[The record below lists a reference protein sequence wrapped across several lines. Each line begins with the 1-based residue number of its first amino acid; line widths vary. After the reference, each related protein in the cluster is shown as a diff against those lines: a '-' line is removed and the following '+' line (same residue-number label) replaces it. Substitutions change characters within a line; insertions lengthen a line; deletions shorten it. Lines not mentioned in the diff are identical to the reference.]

1 MTAGEFV
8 LLGLALI
15 LAIAD
20 WIAVAKGWRVAN
32 YILKPAVLVT
42 ILAWLG
48 LSDGFSGWMIWF
60 SLGILFSLVGD
71 VLLMLPRERFLAGL
85 VAFLGAHLAYIVG
98 FNPSLPPLNLSSL
111 VITLLAII
119 AELQLYRLIVQRL
132 RLAGR
137 DKLLVP
143 VTIYSLVLSLMA
155 ISALLTLTNPA
166 WQPASAILVSAGA
179 ILFMLSDTSLALNH
193 LCGSD
198 AHSRVSG
205 LVAYH
210 LGQILIVLGAWLN
223 YR

>member
-1 MTAGEFV
+1 MIAGEFT
-8 LLGLALI
+8 LLGFALI

-20 WIAVAKGWRVAN
+20 WISVAKGWRVAN

-71 VLLMLPRERFLAGL
+71 VLLMLPRNRFLAGL

-111 VITLLAII
+111 VITILAVLT
-119 AELQLYRLIVQRL
+119 EVQVYRLIIGRM
-132 RLAGR
+132 RAAGQS
-137 DKLLVP
+137 KLLLQ
-143 VTIYSLVLSLMA
+143 VTVYSIIISLMT
-155 ISALLTLTNPA
+155 ISALLTLARPE
-166 WQPASAILVSAGA
+166 WQPAPAILVSAGA

-193 LCGSD
+193 LCGSY

-205 LVAYH
+205 LAAYH

-223 YR
+223 YH